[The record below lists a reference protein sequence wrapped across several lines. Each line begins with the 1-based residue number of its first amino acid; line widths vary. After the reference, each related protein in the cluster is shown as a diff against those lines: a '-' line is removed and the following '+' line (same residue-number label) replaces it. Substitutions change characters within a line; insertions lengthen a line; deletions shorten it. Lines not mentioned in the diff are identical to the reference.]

1 MPDPHTPTRQPIISA
16 SQAQEI
22 VDAVEALPTDPADQ
36 SLLEAAITACQ
47 SALTTLLNAIIATLA
62 AATAPS
68 NTLTGTSQQTSG
80 TGGLSS
86 FSAYTQIISST
97 TKASPFSH
105 FGVSVRNGNNAADKI
120 LVQVAVGGS
129 GSERVIGQALFL
141 VPANSLDGHGCLPI
155 EIKEQIPAG
164 TRVSYRSSCEGATGA
179 TIALSW
185 AVSQVA

>member
-1 MPDPHTPTRQPIISA
+1 MSAAQADQIIDST
-16 SQAQEI
+16 EN
-22 VDAVEALPTDPADQ
+22 LPTDPADQ
-36 SLLEAAITACQ
+36 SLIESAITACQ
-47 SALTTLLNAIIATLA
+47 NALTTLLNTIISTLA

-86 FSAYTQIISST
+86 FSAYTQIIAST

-105 FGVSVRNGNNAADKI
+105 FGVSVRNGNASSDKI

-129 GSERVIGQALFL
+129 GSERVIGNALFL
-141 VPANSLDGHGCLPI
+141 VEASGHGYLPV

-164 TRVSYRSSCEGATGA
+164 TRVSYRSSCEGAAGA
-179 TIALSW
+179 TVAMAW